1 MRGYIPDRGGM
12 GEATSASKGTQPRD
26 IKRMS
31 RRGTEPEFGKVGK
44 GLECHIPKRRPHI
57 VLLGHTGTQLRDSSY
72 PIHGDIG
79 PVVDSTEG

>member
-1 MRGYIPDRGGM
+1 MRGYIPDRESM

-26 IKRMS
+26 IKRTS
-31 RRGTEPEFGKVGK
+31 RGGTEPEFGKVDN
-44 GLECHIPKRRPHI
+44 GLECHITKHRPHV
-57 VLLGHTGTQLRDSSY
+57 VLLGQTGTQLRDSSY